1 MKTKRD
7 IALGMASVMALVTVA
22 PAFAE
27 EEFIACGDDMV
38 LEQEV
43 SCEATNE
50 EVLEFA
56 DLDSAEE
63 ELVECGEEMVL
74 EDDVLTA
81 CEDEMVF
88 EDDGTEADEDLLSI
102 DDELFSDETVN
113 GKPGS
118 GSSELDL
125 NKLALKE
132 SKIATQQVLVGLI
145 DQMCRDCDYL
155 TFLGAPLKAV
165 LGELIGIG
173 AEDPN
178 RAVLEKLDELSAQID
193 ASEEAIKRH
202 VSNVVILD
210 SIGGEFTAMSRA
222 IKPLNN
228 KINDIEN
235 LYTAGKITEEERIRR
250 IGALYNSA
258 EYNSLANAISGA
270 TNAYMGKTSNTLDL
284 TSIFGAAYDKQC
296 EAVMFSGEAIDAV
309 TPYLLRQ
316 LAIYTH
322 AYTLVNEVL
331 DNYELTEGIGA
342 VQSSRNDMEKNIEDV
357 LNRYD
362 DFFNGDRYIFVD
374 YGKCSIKVNQ
384 NLLVKQPKNFGVDRN
399 SGISNFTPSY
409 MRENPLS
416 SAQVKE
422 LTAYAAGNGET
433 LFNFLFN
440 DMKFT
445 PHKYTGKEQAD
456 FRARGEVVF
465 PYAYVTDGSGNYV
478 LNACP
483 SYVAAGAQNLTG
495 PGGFE
500 PSLVGMRL
508 IDANKVGAQE
518 EPKVMFNVNSKYG
531 GQDVDV
537 IFFQAR

>member
-1 MKTKRD
+1 MNTKKI
-7 IALGMASVMALVTVA
+7 IALGMASVIALGTVA

-27 EEFIACGDDMV
+27 EELIACGDDMV

-63 ELVECGEEMVL
+63 EPVECGEEMVL

-81 CEDEMVF
+81 CEDEMIF
-88 EDDGTEADEDLLSI
+88 EDDSTEADEDLLSI

-125 NKLALKE
+125 NKAALRE
-132 SKIATQQVLVGLI
+132 SKIISQQVMNGVI
-145 DQMCRDCDYL
+145 DQMCRDNAGL
-155 TFLGAPLKAV
+155 VFLGAPLKAI
-165 LGELIGIG
+165 LGELFGIG

-202 VSNVVILD
+202 VSNVVTLD

-228 KINDIEN
+228 KINDIED

-284 TSIFGAAYDKQC
+284 TSIFGAAYNKQC

-342 VQSSRNDMEKNIEDV
+342 VQSSRNDMEKNIENV

-362 DFFNGDRYIFVD
+362 DFFRGDRYIFVD
-374 YGKCSIKVNQ
+374 YGKCSIKLNQ
-384 NLLVKQPKNFGVDRN
+384 SLLVKRPRDFDG
-399 SGISNFTPSY
+399 GITLSTPSY

-416 SAQVKE
+416 NAQVKE
-422 LTAYAAGNGET
+422 LSEYAAGNGET
-433 LFNFLFN
+433 LFDLLFN
-440 DMKFT
+440 RMKFM
-445 PHKYTGKEQAD
+445 PHKYTEKERAD
-456 FRARGEVVF
+456 FCAKGEVVY
-465 PYAYVTDGSGNYV
+465 PYAYVTDRSGNYV
-478 LNACP
+478 LNANP
-483 SYVAAGAQNLTG
+483 SYVAAGAQKLSSPYGYT
-495 PGGFE
+495 
-500 PSLVGMRL
+500 PSLFEMRL
-508 IDANKVGAQE
+508 IDANKTGAQE
-518 EPKVMFNVNSKYG
+518 VVKTMHTVDSTYG